1 MAHNKL
7 PKDVRK
13 FASQMGVDLSGM
25 EAEAEDMWA
34 MLNKMSDES
43 PAQYEQFIKQQM
55 EDAKEG
61 GDKED
66 DTVQSF
72 RPNIGLCVQV
82 TTTGGDGIKIRDMQ
96 SQTGKMMFINLVHH
110 KALELPKDKNGTPVT
125 EDRMSADGLE
135 IPMALSP
142 MRDLDDGSMAM
153 DVVFHP
159 SVIARCD
166 THNMF
171 MSQVVDL
178 CTSSITEDKGV
189 KFARGWKLQSVKYKG
204 GRGAD
209 KMTPVLFPI
218 NQDGQNE
225 DRKPDKDVLNSPA
238 SLLGELMKEK
248 SSSQEP
254 NISIDISDEK
264 KSGGIG
270 SSDITASS
278 SKVLASQGKEK
289 VVANSNSP
297 KKPSIKKGF
306 LGNAKESLYPEGST
320 EGAGSDTGGA
330 FARLMSRSQVV
341 DTKTNSVSQPT
352 APLKQKASNEKP
364 AEPVAEVK
372 KDTEKEL
379 PKPDVLSV
387 MKVDALLDSLEDGGK
402 MFKDK
407 KNTAVSEAPEI
418 VNNNAIKV
426 SGNFSADH
434 KVNVTQTKDGEQTL
448 LKIKVENLQ
457 ELEDL
462 SDDSADLQV
471 SKEAVSFALKK
482 TGKSLKITGAFAL
495 DVASTAASFSK
506 KKKTLTV
513 KVRIMC

>member
-1 MAHNKL
+1 MAHKL

-55 EDAKEG
+55 EEAKEG
-61 GDKED
+61 GVGDKDD

-72 RPNIGLCVQV
+72 RPNAGLCIQV
-82 TTTGGDGIKIRDMQ
+82 STTGGDGVKIRDIQ
-96 SQTGKMMFINLVHH
+96 AQTGRVMFINLVHH

-189 KFARGWKLQSVKYKG
+189 KFARGWKLQSMKYKG

-218 NQDGQNE
+218 NQDAQKHVDG
-225 DRKPDKDVLNSPA
+225 KPDKDFLDSPA
-238 SLLGELMKEK
+238 SLLGELMKGKGSNE
-248 SSSQEP
+248 S
-254 NISIDISDEK
+254 NVTIDTSGADK
-264 KSGGIG
+264 KGGG
-270 SSDITASS
+270 TGGSDIAASS
-278 SKVLASQGKEK
+278 SKLLSSRDK
-289 VVANSNSP
+289 ANGAKSSAT
-297 KKPSIKKGF
+297 KKASIKKGF
-306 LGNAKESLYPEGST
+306 LVNAKDSLYPEGSS

-352 APLKQKASNEKP
+352 APLKPKSSNEDESQAVERK
-364 AEPVAEVK
+364 VTEV
-372 KDTEKEL
+372 EREL

-387 MKVDALLDSLEDGGK
+387 MKVDALLDSFEDGGK
-402 MFKDK
+402 MFKEK
-407 KNTAVSEAPEI
+407 EEAPKAIEI
-418 VNNNAIKV
+418 INANAIKV
-426 SGNFSADH
+426 SGNISTDH
-434 KVNVTQTKDGEQTL
+434 KVNVSQSNDGEQSV

-462 SDDSADLQV
+462 SEDSADLQV
-471 SKEAVSFALKK
+471 SKEAVSFSLKK
-482 TGKSLKITGAFAL
+482 TNKTLKVTGAFTI
-495 DVASTAASFSK
+495 DVESTAASFSK

-513 KVRIMC
+513 KVKIC